1 MAHLLVECVRH
12 DLRVIAFCKT
22 KKLCELVLRYARELL
37 ANSNGTQFLETLRA
51 YRGGYTAGDRRAT
64 ESALFDGSLRAV
76 AATNALELGVDVGV
90 LDATLHLGFPGST
103 SSLTQQAGRA
113 GRRGEARAR
122 HLRRLRRPP

>member
-1 MAHLLVECVRH
+1 MAHLLVECARD

-64 ESALFDGSLRAV
+64 ESALFDGLCAPSPRPTRWSWAWTS
-76 AATNALELGVDVGV
+76 ACWTRRC
-90 LDATLHLGFPGST
+90 TWGSP
-103 SSLTQQAGRA
+103 A
-113 GRRGEARAR
+113 
-122 HLRRLRRPP
+122 RRPH